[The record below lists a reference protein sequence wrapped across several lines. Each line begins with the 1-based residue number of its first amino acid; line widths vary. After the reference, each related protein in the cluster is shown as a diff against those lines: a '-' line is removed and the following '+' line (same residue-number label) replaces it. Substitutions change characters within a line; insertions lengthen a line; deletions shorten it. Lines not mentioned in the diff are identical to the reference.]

1 MSQKSSESESSKSA
15 SAKGTDSKVDATA
28 EVQHR
33 ATETL
38 KSEEKS
44 VGKYPVGSEEWS
56 AIAISIQGERGREG
70 SGKGR
75 REEAQK

>member
-1 MSQKSSESESSKSA
+1 MSQKSSESELSKSA

-33 ATETL
+33 TTETL

-44 VGKYPVGSEEWS
+44 VGKCPVGSEEWCV
-56 AIAISIQGERGREG
+56 IAVSIQGERRREG
-70 SGKGR
+70 SGRGR
-75 REEAQK
+75 REEA